1 MQQDVIDYLA
11 ALRTLAGDLNLQKI
25 YDESLYDLIRENFDN
40 RDTLVNVLTDAFDR
54 TYSLMVDGGQ
64 VNLALL
70 MVGGAW
76 VEGMYLTLAVSES
89 GAHVSGFESVLL
101 EQKKSFEI
109 LEELATPHTDDAL
122 VSKMLTD
129 MKPIKDMYATLGTSL
144 TMENIEDLKKAVNTV
159 RTDLIK

>member
-1 MQQDVIDYLA
+1 
-11 ALRTLAGDLNLQKI
+11 
-25 YDESLYDLIRENFDN
+25 
-40 RDTLVNVLTDAFDR
+40 
-54 TYSLMVDGGQ
+54 MVDGGQ

-76 VEGMYLTLAVSES
+76 VEGMYLTMAVSES

-101 EQKKSFEI
+101 EQKKSFET

-122 VSKMLTD
+122 VSKMLAD

-144 TMENIEDLKKAVNTV
+144 TMQNVEDLKKAVSTV
-159 RTDLIK
+159 RTELIK